1 MKTTKHMA
9 YALLAVLAAAC
20 SKDDF
25 GIATAPPTEG
35 ADGRVEMTFTATMAP
50 DTRTVLGEKGEDGKY
65 PVLWN
70 DGDEIAVI
78 PMTSDYIESDVSDI
92 GEMKFTTSIAEGTA
106 ATATFKGSTYPG
118 EFGYFAFYPHCNMLG
133 LKGWGNTPDLLDM
146 SFSIPTEQ
154 PAMAGTFAPNLCP
167 AYAITKQDGGDLHFQ
182 PLCGLVKFSLSG
194 DVVKD
199 LASVRLDA
207 MDGHMIMTGE
217 KCQYGQSF
225 KSYVNYFGETF
236 YQSCVTLN
244 GSFEAEKD
252 YYMVVIPCDLSS
264 GFSFTF
270 TLKDGSVYV
279 REGKIDGFSID
290 MGQIGN
296 LGKIDLQKADFKPLP
311 EGSITDL
318 QFIRIIEKCLPGG
331 IALTKDAEGYVPLTE
346 DNLKVMAS
354 VTELNITSVCLA
366 DASALKYFTGLQK
379 LNCCYNS
386 LKSLDVS
393 GLTNLTELDCSGN
406 PLTSLNV
413 GGLTNLTKL
422 DCSQNQ
428 LTSLDVSGLTGLAEL
443 NCSDNQLTSLNA
455 GGLTN
460 LTELVCSYNQLQSL
474 DVGGLNNLAYL
485 DCGYNQLQSLDVG
498 GLNNL
503 AHLDCRYNELQSLD
517 VNGLKNLTFL
527 DCRYN
532 RLLTLA
538 VNEVTTLTVLY
549 CHMNRLTQLD
559 VKALTGLTNLDCSDN
574 DLTEV
579 DVSDNVLLTRLGC
592 SSNRLT
598 KLDVSRLTNMEFLYC
613 YGNRIQTLDISNM
626 TGLVTVYCG
635 KQTTDGT
642 TPQTLALTLTAA
654 QRDGA
659 WTNSLVYDSEYNE
672 PVALNVLE

>member
-9 YALLAVLAAAC
+9 YALLALLAAAC
-20 SKDDF
+20 SKEEF

-70 DGDEIAVI
+70 DGDENAVI

-167 AYAITKQDGGDLHFQ
+167 AYAITKQEGGDLHFQ

-236 YQSCVTLN
+236 YQSCVTLK

-354 VTELNITSVCLA
+354 VTELNITSMCLA

-474 DVGGLNNLAYL
+474 DVGGLNNLAHL
-485 DCGYNQLQSLDVG
+485 DCGYNQ
-498 GLNNL
+498 
-503 AHLDCRYNELQSLD
+503 LQSLD

-579 DVSDNVLLTRLGC
+579 DVSNNVLLTGLGC

-613 YGNRIQTLDISNM
+613 YGNRIQALDISNM